1 MTTEII
7 RDKDRWDKFVDE
19 SPYGTIFHK
28 WDFLKILEKYSGYR
42 LLTYGVYNGNQL
54 ICVFPL
60 FLRSYMGL
68 KLLFSPPPS
77 INMPYLGFLMSPM
90 YDSVKQK
97 RKESY
102 LDEVV
107 REISAEI
114 KKLSTN
120 YVSTITAPGF
130 RDIRPFKWHDYET
143 TSATTTSSTWRGLW
157 TISGLAST
165 TTCKEEHKEQRPAPD
180 GN

>member
-165 TTCKEEHKEQRPAPD
+165 PPARRT
-180 GN
+180 